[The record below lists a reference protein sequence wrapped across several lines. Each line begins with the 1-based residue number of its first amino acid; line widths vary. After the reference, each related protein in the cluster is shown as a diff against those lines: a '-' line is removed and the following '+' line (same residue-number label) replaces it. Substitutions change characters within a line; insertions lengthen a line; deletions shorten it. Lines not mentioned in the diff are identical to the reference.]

1 MGFERRLTDT
11 LVIISLLLGLAAS
24 LVSAPEDL
32 AASGTDYEEVCI
44 ESASNPPPHNAGS
57 AQEGGDED

>member
-1 MGFERRLTDT
+1 MGFEWRLTDA
-11 LVIISLLLGLAAS
+11 LVIVSLLLGLAAS

-32 AASGTDYEEVCI
+32 AASGTDYDAPC
-44 ESASNPPPHNAGS
+44 NPPPHNAGS

>member
-1 MGFERRLTDT
+1 MGCERRLTDT
-11 LVIISLLLGLAAS
+11 LVIVSLLLGLAAS

-44 ESASNPPPHNAGS
+44 ETAEGEGEEAGY
-57 AQEGGDED
+57 GDHF

>member
-32 AASGTDYEEVCI
+32 AASGTDYGEVCI
-44 ESASNPPPHNAGS
+44 EFKLLRVKERRQAVETTS
-57 AQEGGDED
+57 EE